1 MMAEFNFDP
10 TGQQKYIQ
18 GKVLSPQARAA
29 AEYFAGNPGLA
40 DQFLARPEQVTNGF
54 TNWQMG
60 LVENPDFNPTEYRAG
75 YGLSYDPKTGMV
87 SQDLGL
93 TPEQLQQE
101 ANYRANAVSAL
112 NQFAGQAVVT
122 PELQAIL
129 DNMPGTLNEA
139 QAAAFYN
146 QMGFLPGQEQANNL
160 AGYNWWKGRGTDFND
175 PVSGGQGYWSDK
187 VATGLDKDPT
197 GTQYQNMQAFIK
209 ANPGLFLEDFGQ
221 AADPL
226 NIDQDLLQ
234 PFLQSALFD
243 QGSQGTTATQ
253 GNPLLDL
260 TQLGVNRVLPE
271 YQNGVNQFA
280 KDSAGYDNAAAVEA
294 AGGVFDG
301 RDAPVYGNAN
311 VPAGGKTYSGEGQT
325 PTFSTQQAAQQQ
337 GLLGDFPTLNGV
349 PQNYW
354 AGNQFMMPPV
364 DSTLGPHTIY
374 KKGTFDTDTITP
386 EQAAA
391 ITQPATTLPASIISG
406 AVSQAAQNAINGNT
420 TVQGGA
426 QLTGPLFGGAQ
437 LTGPLFG
444 GGDNPTGLFS
454 GNFDPVANFNRS
466 FTEGQQSTA
475 SRLFGD
481 ASGLGYAPGV
491 QSTMGE
497 SVLEGIASKINPLLG
512 LGLSGLNAYGHVK
525 AGNDQLARA
534 DSLGDLNTDSNKMG
548 FWAGVGDATGAY
560 PVDTNITGR
569 LGDASSMGTDPTF
582 SGVPG
587 GDHRMYNAETGKFEV
602 MTPTPLSDPTGP
614 AGYAAP
620 VTPVQTQNLGALLSD
635 YGWNSSIAEILGG
648 LSASSPLFTG
658 MSPSMAA
665 TYGYN
670 SGPAGGS
677 QSFFAGGI

>member
-1 MMAEFNFDP
+1 MMAEFNYDP
-10 TGQQKYIQ
+10 RGQQKYIQ
-18 GKVLSPQARAA
+18 GRVLSPKGQAYVN
-29 AEYFAGNPGLA
+29 YFVGDPQIMSRLEAGTFGA
-40 DQFLARPEQVTNGF
+40 DVFQQ
-54 TNWQMG
+54 G
-60 LVENPDFNPTEYRAG
+60 LVANPDFNPTEYRAG

-129 DNMPGTLNEA
+129 DNMPGTLNET

-146 QMGFLPGQEQANNL
+146 QMGFLPGQEQDNNL

-243 QGSQGTTATQ
+243 QGTQGTTATQ

-271 YQNGVNQFA
+271 YQNGANQFA
-280 KDSAGYDNAAAVEA
+280 KDSAEYDNAAAVEA

-301 RDAPVYGNAN
+301 RDAPVYGNVN
-311 VPAGGKTYSGEGQT
+311 VPGGKTYSGEGQT
-325 PTFSTQQAAQQQ
+325 PTFSTQQAASQ

-354 AGNQFMMPPV
+354 AGDQFMMPPV

-391 ITQPATTLPASIISG
+391 ITRPATTLPASIISG

-426 QLTGPLFGGAQ
+426 QLTGPLFGG
-437 LTGPLFG
+437 
-444 GGDNPTGLFS
+444 GDNPTGLFS

-466 FTEGQQSTA
+466 FTEGQQSMA

-512 LGLSGLNAYGHVK
+512 LGLSGFNAYGHVK

-560 PVDTNITGR
+560 SVDTNITGR

-587 GDHRMYNAETGKFEV
+587 GEHRMYNAETGKFEV

-620 VTPVQTQNLGALLSD
+620 VTPVQTQDLGALLGD

>member
-18 GKVLSPQARAA
+18 GRVLSPKGQAYVN
-29 AEYFAGNPGLA
+29 YFVGDPQIMSRLEAGTFGA
-40 DQFLARPEQVTNGF
+40 DVFQQ
-54 TNWQMG
+54 G
-60 LVENPDFNPTEYRAG
+60 LVANPDFNPTEYRAG

-129 DNMPGTLNEA
+129 DNMPGTLNET

-146 QMGFLPGQEQANNL
+146 QMGFLPGQEQDNNL

-243 QGSQGTTATQ
+243 QGTQGTTATQ

-271 YQNGVNQFA
+271 YQNGANQFA
-280 KDSAGYDNAAAVEA
+280 KDSAEYDNAAAVEA

-301 RDAPVYGNAN
+301 RDAPVYGNVN
-311 VPAGGKTYSGEGQT
+311 VPGGKTYSGEGQT
-325 PTFSTQQAAQQQ
+325 PTFSTQQAASQ

-354 AGNQFMMPPV
+354 AGDQFMMPPV

-391 ITQPATTLPASIISG
+391 ITRPATTLPASIISG

-426 QLTGPLFGGAQ
+426 QLTGPLFDGTHFGGSGPLLSGAQ
-437 LTGPLFG
+437 SRSGAELDNLFPNAGNSFADLPIGDSKLLDLGGTLLGLAIPGASLATGALNAYNRGNAEQAKQAAGPNDG
-444 GGDNPTGLFS
+444 TGSTSAFWS
-454 GNFDPVANFNRS
+454 GATN
-466 FTEGQQSTA
+466 G
-475 SRLFGD
+475 LFGD
-481 ASGLGYAPGV
+481 YFDARAGGIGGYNNPGEGGYTGFMNYLDPGV
-491 QSTMGE
+491 SGPARAQASTTVPGYQTPPTSAPVIPVQSQPLE
-497 SVLEGIASKINPLLG
+497 SLLG
-512 LGLSGLNAYGHVK
+512 
-525 AGNDQLARA
+525 
-534 DSLGDLNTDSNKMG
+534 
-548 FWAGVGDATGAY
+548 
-560 PVDTNITGR
+560 
-569 LGDASSMGTDPTF
+569 
-582 SGVPG
+582 
-587 GDHRMYNAETGKFEV
+587 
-602 MTPTPLSDPTGP
+602 
-614 AGYAAP
+614 
-620 VTPVQTQNLGALLSD
+620 D
-635 YGWNSSIAEILGG
+635 YGWNSSIAGILGG
-648 LSASSPLFTG
+648 LSASSPLFAG
-658 MSPSMAA
+658 MSPAMAA

>member
-374 KKGTFDTDTITP
+374 KKGTFDTDTITA

-420 TVQGGA
+420 TVQGGQ
-426 QLTGPLFGGAQ
+426 QLKGYLFDGAGLGGLFGSSSPTFPG
-437 LTGPLFG
+437 TGGVPPIGHQSDPLYSSMF
-444 GGDNPTGLFS
+444 PSTG
-454 GNFDPVANFNRS
+454 
-466 FTEGQQSTA
+466 Q
-475 SRLFGD
+475 
-481 ASGLGYAPGV
+481 GLA
-491 QSTMGE
+491 E
-497 SVLEGIASKINPLLG
+497 FG
-512 LGLSGLNAYGHVK
+512 LGLLPGPLGIAAGTGAKVYNANGRVK
-525 AGNDQLARA
+525 AANEFQQQAGIPQPEGPYGY
-534 DSLGDLNTDSNKMG
+534 GDIGKEAVKSS
-548 FWAGVGDATGAY
+548 VGD
-560 PVDTNITGR
+560 DTTR
-569 LGDASSMGTDPTF
+569 KLMDASL
-582 SGVPG
+582 
-587 GDHRMYNAETGKFEV
+587 TG
-602 MTPTPLSDPTGP
+602 
-614 AGYAAP
+614 
-620 VTPVQTQNLGALLSD
+620 LLTD
-635 YGWNSSIAEILGG
+635 YGWNQFVNKGG
-648 LSASSPLFTG
+648 LFGDFGGVGFGAPAGTAYASAPTSG
-658 MSPSMAA
+658 MS
-665 TYGYN
+665 
-670 SGPAGGS
+670 
-677 QSFFAGGI
+677 FF